1 MKKIPGLSAR
11 AMADGGDL
19 ARPPHAQVDSVES
32 PGVAVPSVN
41 AATFSMQSQ
50 RRKAGRHR
58 GMAIPLTFPQCHS
71 TRGRRT
77 YEEWSVSSSEQKR
90 GEQSGNVGF
99 RRRF

>member
-41 AATFSMQSQ
+41 AATFFHAEPKTESRSPPRNGHSFDVSTMPFNTG
-50 RRKAGRHR
+50 KTNLR
-58 GMAIPLTFPQCHS
+58 GMVCLF
-71 TRGRRT
+71 
-77 YEEWSVSSSEQKR
+77 V
-90 GEQSGNVGF
+90 
-99 RRRF
+99 